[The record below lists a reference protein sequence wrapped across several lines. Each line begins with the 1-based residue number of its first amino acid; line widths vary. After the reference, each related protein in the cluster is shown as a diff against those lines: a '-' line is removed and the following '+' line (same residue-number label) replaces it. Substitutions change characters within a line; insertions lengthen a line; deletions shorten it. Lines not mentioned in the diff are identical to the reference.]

1 MNILGS
7 FCFAFLL
14 IVRLAQ
20 MAQSGIDLLGVLLAM
35 QSGLVT
41 FWMIFRRKS
50 SAEAHWTV
58 QLLAWFSAIIPLT
71 MRTSENVVLS
81 IAVAPWRHW
90 LSVPGLLLML
100 WAFWSLGSSFA
111 IAPAARRLVISG
123 PYRYLRHPMYAGEL
137 SSLVGFCIG
146 SPLVWNWVVLLI
158 FTVSIGYR
166 ISQEE
171 RLLKRYAVYAHFVKW
186 RLMPGVW

>member
-1 MNILGS
+1 MNIVGS
-7 FCFAFLL
+7 FFFAFLL

-20 MAQSGIDLLGVLLAM
+20 MAQSGIDLLSSLLAM
-35 QSGLVT
+35 QSGLAV

-58 QLLAWFSAIIPLT
+58 QLLAWFSAIVPLT
-71 MRTSENVVLS
+71 MRTSENAILS
-81 IAVAPWRHW
+81 W
-90 LSVPGLLLML
+90 LSVPGLFMML

-137 SSLVGFCIG
+137 FSLLGFCFGSSL
-146 SPLVWNWVVLLI
+146 LWNWSVLLV
-158 FTVSIGYR
+158 FALSIGYR

-171 RLLKRYAVYAHFVKW
+171 RLLKRYAVYAYFVKW

>member
-7 FCFAFLL
+7 FCFVFLL

-20 MAQSGIDLLGVLLAM
+20 MTQSGIDLLSILLAM
-35 QSGLVT
+35 QAGLAT
-41 FWMIFRRKS
+41 FWMVFRRKS
-50 SAEAHWTV
+50 SGESYWTV

-81 IAVAPWRHW
+81 W
-90 LSVPGLLLML
+90 LSVPGLLVML
-100 WAFWSLGSSFA
+100 WAFWSLGSSFS
-111 IAPAARRLVISG
+111 IAPAARRLIISG

-137 SSLVGFCIG
+137 FSLVGFCVG
-146 SPLVWNWVVLLI
+146 SPLLWNWIVLLV
-158 FTVSIGYR
+158 FALSIGYR
-166 ISQEE
+166 ISKEE
-171 RLLKRYAVYAHFVKW
+171 RLLKRYAVYAYFVKW

>member
-20 MAQSGIDLLGVLLAM
+20 MNQSRIGLLGILLAM
-35 QSGLVT
+35 QAGLT
-41 FWMIFRRKS
+41 AFWMIFRRKS
-50 SAEAHWTV
+50 SVEAHWTI
-58 QLLAWFSAIIPLT
+58 QLLAWFSAIVPLT
-71 MRTSENVVLS
+71 MQTSENARLS
-81 IAVAPWRHW
+81 W
-90 LSVPGLLLML
+90 LSVPGLLVML
-100 WAFWSLGSSFA
+100 WAFWNLGSSFA

-123 PYRYLRHPMYAGEL
+123 PYRFLRHPMYAGEL
-137 SSLVGFCIG
+137 FSLAGFCVA
-146 SPLVWNWVVLLI
+146 SPLVWNWSVLLV
-158 FTVSIGYR
+158 FALSIWYR

-171 RLLKRYAVYAHFVKW
+171 ILLKRYAMYAHFVKW

>member
-20 MAQSGIDLLGVLLAM
+20 MHQSGIDLLGVLLAM
-35 QSGLVT
+35 QSGLAA
-41 FWMIFRRKS
+41 FWMIFRKKS
-50 SAEAHWTV
+50 SSEVHWSV
-58 QLLAWFSAIIPLT
+58 QLLAWFSAIVPLA
-71 MRTSENVVLS
+71 MQTSENARLS
-81 IAVAPWRHW
+81 W
-90 LSVPGLLLML
+90 LSVPGLLMML

-111 IAPAARRLVISG
+111 IAPAARKLVLRG
-123 PYRYLRHPMYAGEL
+123 PYRFLRHPMYAGEL
-137 SSLVGFCIG
+137 FSLVGFCIG
-146 SPLVWNWVVLLI
+146 SPLVWNWIVFLI
-158 FTVSIGYR
+158 FALSIGYR

-171 RLLKRYAVYAHFVKW
+171 RLLKRYAVYAYFVKW

>member
-7 FCFAFLL
+7 FSFAFLL

-20 MAQSGIDLLGVLLAM
+20 MNQSGIDLLDILLAM
-35 QSGLVT
+35 QSGLAV

-58 QLLAWFSAIIPLT
+58 QLLAWLSSIIPLT
-71 MRTSENVVLS
+71 MQTSENARLS
-81 IAVAPWRHW
+81 W
-90 LSVPGLLLML
+90 LSVPGLLMML
-100 WAFWSLGSSFA
+100 WAFWSLGASFA
-111 IAPAARRLVISG
+111 IAPAARRLIISG

-137 SSLVGFCIG
+137 FSLLGFCIG
-146 SPLVWNWVVLLI
+146 SPLLWNWSVLLV
-158 FTVSIGYR
+158 FALSIGYR

-171 RLLKRYAVYAHFVKW
+171 ILLKRYAVYAYFVKW

>member
-14 IVRLAQ
+14 AVRVAQ
-20 MAQSGIDLLGVLLAM
+20 MTQSGIDLLGVLLAM
-35 QSGLVT
+35 QSGLVA
-41 FWMIFRRKS
+41 FRMIFRRRS
-50 SAEAHWTV
+50 SAEAHWTI
-58 QLLAWFSAIIPLT
+58 QLLAWLSAIVPLA
-71 MRTSENVVLS
+71 MQTSENAKLS
-81 IAVAPWRHW
+81 W
-90 LSVPGLLLML
+90 LSVPGLLVML
-100 WAFWSLGSSFA
+100 WAFWSLGASFA

-137 SSLVGFCIG
+137 FSLLGFCFGSSL
-146 SPLVWNWVVLLI
+146 LWNWSVLLV
-158 FTVSIGYR
+158 FALSIGYR

-171 RLLKRYAVYAHFVKW
+171 RLLKRYAVYAYFVKW